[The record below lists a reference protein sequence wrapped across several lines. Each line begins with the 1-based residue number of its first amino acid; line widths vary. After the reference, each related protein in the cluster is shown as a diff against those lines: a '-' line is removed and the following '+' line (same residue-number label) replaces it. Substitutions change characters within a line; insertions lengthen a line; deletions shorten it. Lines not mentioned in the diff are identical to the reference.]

1 MSVAKTMTVEAME
14 KINAEATA
22 SADQAVSKFLE
33 KYGEPMYCGF
43 AWVNVKA
50 RSNSK
55 LGKALQKVGFSK
67 SWESGVLYKWSP
79 SSYFG
84 QSMDIKEEAAMAYVK
99 VLSGYGIDAWYE
111 SRAD

>member
-1 MSVAKTMTVEAME
+1 MGVEKTMTLEAME

-22 SADQAVSKFLE
+22 SADQAVSKFLAE
-33 KYGEPMYCGF
+33 YGEPMYCGF
-43 AWVNVKA
+43 AWVNVKT

-55 LGKALQKVGFSK
+55 LGKALQAVGFSK

-79 SSYFG
+79 SSYMG
-84 QSMDIKEEAAMAYVK
+84 QSMDVKEEAAMAYVE
-99 VLSGYGIDAWYE
+99 VLKAKGIDAWYG

>member
-1 MSVAKTMTVEAME
+1 MSVEKTMTLEAME
-14 KINAEATA
+14 EINAEATA
-22 SADQAVSKFLE
+22 SANNAVSKFIE
-33 KYGEPMYCGF
+33 EHGEPMYCGF

-55 LGKALQKVGFSK
+55 LGKALQKVGFQK

-99 VLSGYGIDAWYE
+99 VLSDYGIDAWYG
-111 SRAD
+111 SRPD